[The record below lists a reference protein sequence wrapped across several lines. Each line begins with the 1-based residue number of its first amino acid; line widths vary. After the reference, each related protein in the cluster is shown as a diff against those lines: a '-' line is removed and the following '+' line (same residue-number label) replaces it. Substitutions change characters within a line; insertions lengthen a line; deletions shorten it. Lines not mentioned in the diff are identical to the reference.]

1 MAKGYFIAEI
11 DVQDAQRYAQYTA
24 QTPAAIARHGGKF
37 VVRGGAMEAVEG
49 QPPQGRVVV
58 VEFPSLEAARTF
70 YQSEDY
76 QPLIPIRQSASS
88 GRVFLV
94 EGADA

>member
-1 MAKGYFIAEI
+1 MAKGYLIAEI
-11 DVQDAQRYAQYTA
+11 EVENAEQYAKYTA
-24 QTPAAIARHGGKF
+24 QTPAAVAKHGGKF
-37 VVRGGAMEAVEG
+37 VVRGGTWDAVEG
-49 QPPQGRVVV
+49 APPQGRIVVI
-58 VEFPSLEAARTF
+58 EFPSFEAARTF
-70 YQSEDY
+70 YQSADY